1 LKEGNSLMPSSP
13 QLSQKELERMLAKTE
28 AETLTMRH
36 LYVAAR
42 TATMN
47 AILRNRDFDYC
58 REQEGI
64 FGPEE
69 DDLRLAILREMNQA
83 VTAFKTAKRAYFE
96 MEKEAEDLRTTIR
109 ILKEYTLAQ

>member
-1 LKEGNSLMPSSP
+1 MPSSP
-13 QLSQKELERMLAKTE
+13 QLSQEELERLLAKTE

-42 TATMN
+42 TAAMN
-47 AILRNRDFDYC
+47 AVARKRDFDYC
-58 REQEGI
+58 REQIGI
-64 FGPEE
+64 FGLEEE
-69 DDLRLAILREMNQA
+69 DLNLTMLREMNQA

-109 ILKEYTLAQ
+109 ILKEYPPAQ